1 MGRFECVE
9 LSLSLYV
16 HECETWSL
24 TLSEQNRLR
33 VFEYRVLRE
42 MFGSKKEELA
52 EGWGKLRSEELQGW
66 YWTAR

>member
-1 MGRFECVE
+1 MWRFEYVE

-16 HECETWSL
+16 YECETWSP

-33 VFEYRVLRE
+33 VFEDRVLRE

-52 EGWGKLRSEELQGW
+52 EGWRKLRNEKLQSS